1 MEWTIQDYMKNP
13 LFENITAENLQA
25 LLGCL
30 HSYTKTYR
38 KGEVIIMEEDSIRYV
53 GIVLSGTVH
62 MMKEDIWGRQTLL
75 TYISE
80 NEIFGETFA
89 VQKRTDS
96 YVSFIAAAE
105 TSILFVAAWNI
116 IHCCPS
122 QCSFHEQLSRNMFDL
137 LGQRSVRLMERIEIS
152 SKPTLREKIL
162 AYLSLQAQKQNS
174 LYITLPLGRME
185 LASYIGANRSALTR
199 ELAAMRKDGLIDYDR
214 NTFRILEPQKHNKKQ
229 DIV

>member
-1 MEWTIQDYMKNP
+1 MEWSIQDYMKNP
-13 LFENITAENLQA
+13 LFENITAEELQA

-30 HSYTKTYR
+30 HSYTKNFR
-38 KGEVIIMEEDSIRYV
+38 KGEVIIMEEDAIRYV

-89 VQKRTDS
+89 VQRKTDS
-96 YVSFIAAAE
+96 YVSFIAAAD
-105 TSILFVAAWNI
+105 TSILFVAAWNM

-122 QCSFHEQLSRNMFDL
+122 HCAFHEQLSRNMFDL

-152 SKPTLREKIL
+152 SKPSLREKIL
-162 AYLSLQAQKQNS
+162 AYLSMQSQKQDS
-174 LYITLPLGRME
+174 RYITLPLGRTE

-199 ELAAMRKDGLIDYDR
+199 ELAAMRADGLIDYDR
-214 NTFRILEPQKHNKKQ
+214 NTFRILE
-229 DIV
+229 

>member
-1 MEWTIQDYMKNP
+1 MEWSIQDYMKNP

-53 GIVLSGTVH
+53 GIVLTGTVH

-89 VQKRTDS
+89 VQKKTDS
-96 YVSFIAAAE
+96 YVSFIAAAD

-116 IHCCPS
+116 IHCCPN
-122 QCSFHEQLSRNMFDL
+122 QCVFHEQLSRNMFDL

-162 AYLSLQAQKQNS
+162 AYLSMQSQKQS
-174 LYITLPLGRME
+174 SRYITLPLGRTE

-199 ELAAMRKDGLIDYDR
+199 ELAAMRADGLIDYDR
-214 NTFRILEPQKHNKKQ
+214 NTFRILE
-229 DIV
+229 